1 MKGLVVADTAIGD
14 VRGAEGYYHYR
25 GRSAVDIARTAS
37 FEEAWSLV
45 LDGPGH
51 PAVVPD
57 RHVAPAVLALVD
69 VLVAAGASPI
79 DAFRAA
85 LPATAGSGA
94 GPATAGSAGGYLPTL
109 DASPAA
115 RHADAIRI
123 ASVTPTLLAAAH
135 RRRRGAAPLAP
146 DPTLGHA
153 ADYLRMLTGR
163 RPTAAQS
170 RALEAYLVATI
181 DHGFNASTFTARVIA
196 STGSD
201 VASAVVGA
209 TGAFIGP
216 LHGGAPGRVLDM
228 LDAIGDPANT
238 GAWVRAELARGGKI
252 MGFGHAVY
260 RTEDPRSRLLLEMAR
275 TFDDPLVARAER
287 VEAAIL
293 AELRAHKPGTPI
305 QANVEFYAAIVLH
318 LCGIPPEMFTAT
330 FAVARVVGWTAHVLE
345 QAAAGKILRPSSRYV
360 GPLHAG
366 PNHAGPLPAALGAA

>member
-1 MKGLVVADTAIGD
+1 MKGLVVADTEIGD

-25 GRSAVDIARTAS
+25 GRSAVDVARTS
-37 FEEAWSLV
+37 TFEEAWALV

-51 PAVVPD
+51 PAVAPD
-57 RHVAPAVLALVD
+57 RHVDPAVLALVD
-69 VLVAAGASPI
+69 ALVAAGASPI

-85 LPATAGSGA
+85 LPAT
-94 GPATAGSAGGYLPTL
+94 GPAGGYRPTL
-109 DASPAA
+109 DASPAE

-123 ASVTPTLLAAAH
+123 ASVTPTLLTAAH
-135 RRRRGAAPLAP
+135 RRRAGAEAVAP

-153 ADYLRMLTGR
+153 TDYLRMLTGR
-163 RPTAAQS
+163 TPTAAQA

-209 TGAFIGP
+209 TGAFVGP

-228 LDAIGDPANT
+228 IEAIGDPANT
-238 GAWVRAELARGGKI
+238 GAWVRAELARGGRI

-275 TFDDPLVARAER
+275 TFDDPLVARAEG

-293 AELRAHKPGTPI
+293 AELRAHKPDTPI

-360 GPLHAG
+360 GPLHAHVG
-366 PNHAGPLPAALGAA
+366 AHVGAA